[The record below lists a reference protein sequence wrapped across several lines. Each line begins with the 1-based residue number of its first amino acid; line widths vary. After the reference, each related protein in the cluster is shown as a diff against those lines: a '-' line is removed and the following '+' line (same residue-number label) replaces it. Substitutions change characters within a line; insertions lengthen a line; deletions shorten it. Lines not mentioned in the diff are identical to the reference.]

1 MDWGEGGV
9 GRRQGRQVDSSINRR
24 HFPAQ
29 FCKIE
34 RDTEGTPTQSQSS
47 RSRQRD
53 NRNEAETGKWISL
66 SEISLA
72 NSERLEVLSQPS
84 LLQSHIRRWVL
95 QTDLLLLNR
104 LSRSRVRYTFPP
116 LSPACSPALG
126 SPNNLAP
133 ISLTDNR
140 TGKTITVPI
149 ENNSIPATAF
159 KKLNKVKRDRG
170 ERAEDEIE
178 VSRLHAAFRSH
189 RSTRGHVSNGTPS

>member
-1 MDWGEGGV
+1 MHNETTGTKRKPENG
-9 GRRQGRQVDSSINRR
+9 
-24 HFPAQ
+24 FP
-29 FCKIE
+29 
-34 RDTEGTPTQSQSS
+34 
-47 RSRQRD
+47 
-53 NRNEAETGKWISL
+53 

-72 NSERLEVLSQPS
+72 NSERVSKVLSQPS

-104 LSRSRVRYTFPP
+104 LSRSRVRSSSPS

-159 KKLNKVKRDRG
+159 KKLNKDKRDRG

-178 VSRLHAAFRSH
+178 VSRLYAAFRSH
-189 RSTRGHVSNGTPS
+189 RSERGHVLDGTTSCSARRVRRNSELLLR